1 MVHANALG
9 SMQKP
14 TIHALSKVC
23 MDPWL
28 YFDAWI
34 HAVLAW
40 IHAVSH
46 GLCYFQIH
54 TRLHGLMVSAE
65 SCVAYARAWVHAI
78 SHGLR
83 DPGYRDAL
91 LQDIPSRITN
101 KNYTFRLC
109 RTDTTCKPMACS
121 VRAAVVAYMKS

>member
-1 MVHANALG
+1 MVHAKALG

-46 GLCYFQIH
+46 GLYNFQIH

-65 SCVAYARAWVHAI
+65 SCVAYARAWIHAF

-83 DPGYRDAL
+83 DPGYRDGC
-91 LQDIPSRITN
+91 TV
-101 KNYTFRLC
+101 
-109 RTDTTCKPMACS
+109 RTGIAQ
-121 VRAAVVAYMKS
+121 RRG

>member
-1 MVHANALG
+1 MFHANALG
-9 SMQKP
+9 SMQKL
-14 TIHALSKVC
+14 TIHALPEVC

-65 SCVAYARAWVHAI
+65 SCVAYARAWIHAF

-91 LQDIPSRITN
+91 HPRGCGPRIFVLGN
-101 KNYTFRLC
+101 GLC
-109 RTDTTCKPMACS
+109 RYLTYK
-121 VRAAVVAYMKS
+121 